1 MDPGLTRPS
10 AVVKRLA
17 GKSESMSVAL
27 AGRQVTRSGASA
39 TVPTPNAMPRP
50 DLMSSIARQYFEL
63 TKPRVVA
70 LIVFTAIIGMFLA
83 VPGWPPLRQSLA
95 GFIGIWLA
103 AASAA
108 AINHLIDQRID
119 RVMAR
124 TAHRPLPTGS
134 LTPTQVLVFAISL
147 GALSMAILIALVN
160 PLTAILT
167 FASLIG
173 YAIVYTAFLKRATS
187 QNIVIGGAAG
197 AAPPLLGWAAVTG
210 QVHPYA
216 LLLFLI
222 IFVWT
227 PPHFWALAIFRVE
240 DYSRA
245 QVPMLPVTHGVTY
258 TRWHVLAYTVLLLIV
273 TVLPYL
279 TGMSGVFYLGGA
291 LMLGAGFLYYA
302 IRLLNPPDELFA
314 MKVFNFSIIYLMAL
328 FAFLLID
335 HYLMPM
341 PVSFNPGLNFKP
353 VA

>member
-1 MDPGLTRPS
+1 MTS
-10 AVVKRLA
+10 LA
-17 GKSESMSVAL
+17 S
-27 AGRQVTRSGASA
+27 
-39 TVPTPNAMPRP
+39 
-50 DLMSSIARQYFEL
+50 QYLEL

-83 VPGWPPLRQSLA
+83 VPGWPPLRESVA

-119 RVMAR
+119 RLMAR
-124 TAHRPLPTGS
+124 TSHRPLATGS
-134 LTPTQVLVFAISL
+134 LTPTQVLAFAIAL
-147 GALSMAILIALVN
+147 GTLSMAILIALVN
-160 PLTAILT
+160 PLTAALT

-173 YAIVYTAFLKRATS
+173 YAIVYTAFLKRATP

-197 AAPPLLGWAAVTG
+197 AAPPLLGWVAVTG
-210 QVHPYA
+210 EVHPYA

-227 PPHFWALAIFRVE
+227 PPHFWALAIFRRE

-258 TRWHVLAYTVLLLIV
+258 TRWHVLAYTILLVIV

-279 TGMSGVFYLGGA
+279 TGMSGLFYLGGA
-291 LMLGAGFLYYA
+291 LVLGAGFLWHA
-302 IRLLNPPDELFA
+302 VRLLNPPDEWFA
-314 MKVFNFSIIYLMAL
+314 MKVFNYSIVYLMAL
-328 FAFLLID
+328 FAFLLAD
-335 HYLMPM
+335 HYLMPQAP
-341 PVSFNPGLNFKP
+341 PVAGILFKP
-353 VA
+353 LV